1 MAAAPDFAAEGLLDG
16 LDSEEEREARLDLL
30 EQLHEAGF
38 PLEELR
44 EAAAEDRLALLPVE
58 GVLSREERYTAREV
72 AEKAGLPLELL
83 ERIQRAL
90 GMPILDP
97 DARAFTDDGLAAAR
111 RIAAFRD
118 FGLPEDGM
126 VEVARVVGQ
135 SMSRLAQAMRGLVN
149 ETLIPREPDAAIN
162 ERDLGL
168 AYAAVARELLPQM
181 APLLQDALTTH
192 LAEQIRGDVVSRAEL
207 AAGHALP
214 GQREMAVG
222 FADLVGFTRLGEAR
236 PVGELGAVAE
246 RLAELAQGAARP
258 PVKLVKTIGD
268 AAMLVSPDVDALL
281 DTMLSLVAAVDEEG
295 EDFPQVK
302 AGVSFGPAL
311 SRAGDW
317 YGHTVNVASRVTDV
331 ARPSSVLAT
340 AEARDAAQEDWR
352 WSFAGERKLK
362 NIREPLK
369 LFRVRRAE
377 PEPEPE
383 PDDG

>member
-1 MAAAPDFAAEGLLDG
+1 MAGAPDFAAEGLLDG
-16 LDSEEEREARLDLL
+16 LDSEAEREARLDLL
-30 EQLHEAGF
+30 NQLHEAGF
-38 PLEELR
+38 PLEDLR

-58 GVLSREERYTAREV
+58 GVLNREEHYTAREV
-72 AEKAGLPLELL
+72 AEKAGIPLEFL
-83 ERIQRAL
+83 ERVQQAF

-97 DARAFTDDGLAAAR
+97 DAQGFTEENLAAAR
-111 RIAAFRD
+111 RIAAFKE

-149 ETLIPREPDAAIN
+149 ETLIPRDPEAAIN

-168 AYAAVARELLPQM
+168 RYAAVARELLPQM
-181 APLLQDALTTH
+181 APLLQDALNTH

-214 GQREMAVG
+214 GQREVAVG

-236 PVGELGAVAE
+236 PVGELGAVAD
-246 RLAELAQGAARP
+246 RLAELAQAAARP

-268 AAMLVSPDVDALL
+268 AAMLVSPETDALI

-295 EDFPQVK
+295 DDFPQVK

-311 SRAGDW
+311 SRGGDW

-331 ARPSSVLAT
+331 ARPSSVLT
-340 AEARDAAQEDWR
+340 TREARDAAQEDWS

-362 NIREPLK
+362 NVREPVR
-369 LFRVRRAE
+369 LFRVRRPQ

-383 PDDG
+383 PDDS